1 MKDKIYQILKHSLYP
16 LRAKEIANLLG
27 TDRHSINRLLYT
39 FKDQI
44 FYRDDY
50 YCWSVIKTEDKS
62 IDPAYLIFIKSII
75 DFKKWLL
82 TLVLTDG
89 TGIHYDSEF
98 FVHISTEQDL
108 IVDFEL
114 YMIHFMKYLDYELS
128 DESLQIED
136 VEELVNYIKPAL
148 NYKYRNEDLFRFIS
162 TKFTPINDSMEKM
175 LDALIK
181 FDDHHETRKS
191 FIFIRKLRS
200 AMGEFEKLKRNSKS
214 NRYINEILNKLS
226 DFVKNKYDY
235 TTGETDVYIKCTECG
250 DWMTKA
256 SSFDQELCFT
266 CGIEK
271 FDRENESTGTLNSFE
286 ETSDIKDDFEDNVDN
301 FGNISL
307 KKNITEDCTTC
318 GHKLVCPRAYRNI
331 LCEEYKY
338 LISI

>member
-148 NYKYRNEDLFRFIS
+148 SYKYRNEDLFRFIS
-162 TKFTPINDSMEKM
+162 TKFTPINDSMEKI
-175 LDALIK
+175 LNALIK

-191 FIFIRKLRS
+191 FIFIRKLREVIN
-200 AMGEFEKLKRNSKS
+200 GFEHLKRNSKS
-214 NRYINEILNKLS
+214 NKHINEMLEKHNE
-226 DFVKNKYDY
+226 FVKNKYDY
-235 TTGETDVYIKCTECG
+235 YKGDTDVYIQCSECE
-250 DWMTKA
+250 DWITKA
-256 SSFDQELCFT
+256 NSYDYEICVP
-266 CGIEK
+266 CGNEK
-271 FDRENESTGTLNSFE
+271 FDRENESSDTLSSIE
-286 ETSDIKDDFEDNVDN
+286 ETSDIKDSFNDEIMN
-301 FGNISL
+301 FGNTIT
-307 KKNITEDCTTC
+307 KKYITEDCTTC
-318 GHKLVCPRAYRNI
+318 GHKLVCPRAHRNKV
-331 LCEEYKY
+331 CELYTYQFKP
-338 LISI
+338 